1 MGHGTGQDGG
11 WDTGDGDGGRE
22 NKNRKGKKKDKE
34 QMPELY
40 EVLNAKKS
48 NFS

>member
-1 MGHGTGQDGG
+1 MGQDRM
-11 WDTGDGDGGRE
+11 GDGIQGMGMGE
-22 NKNRKGKKKDKE
+22 EKIKTEKEKKKDKE